1 VATTIG
7 FTVATSAVRKRN
19 HGKRSPEE
27 LVLVA
32 LLLLVVFPKRHLARR
47 AQGVQAV
54 QGGAVRLRRLSAQLE
69 WLTAGRCFKPGAEQ
83 SSKDAVCPEER

>member
-32 LLLLVVFPKRHLARR
+32 LLLLVVFLKGTSPGGRKAYKQFR
-47 AQGVQAV
+47 AA
-54 QGGAVRLRRLSAQLE
+54 LSA
-69 WLTAGRCFKPGAEQ
+69 
-83 SSKDAVCPEER
+83 SDD